1 MTPTNYPT
9 DLTDA
14 QWEKLLPYLPEPS
27 PLGRPLKW
35 EMRSIINAIFYI
47 ESGCQRSIATMT
59 VYSHFRKWKALG
71 TWFMIHQALHEQ
83 TRCDIGKAPSP
94 TVAIIDSS
102 QNDRTG
108 NSRGFD
114 AHKKVKGRKRQ

>member
-35 EMRSIINAIFYI
+35 EMRSIINAIFRV
-47 ESGCQRSIATMT
+47 SVANAPSSDATM
-59 VYSHFRKWKALG
+59 ANGLLPL
-71 TWFMIHQALHEQ
+71 Q
-83 TRCDIGKAPSP
+83 
-94 TVAIIDSS
+94 
-102 QNDRTG
+102 
-108 NSRGFD
+108 
-114 AHKKVKGRKRQ
+114 KVEN